1 MSYDDVLSITE
12 VCKIIR
18 SGTNICRRHN
28 MHSAHSASPQHSSAQ
43 RQNRTISA
51 AGIFQSC
58 ASTPGAEMGL
68 RRGATKKENL
78 FWQMLECV
86 DDRFLFINS
95 KMPFIHFALDLLS
108 VPLTSS
114 HYHPSQIVFSLLF
127 SQGWGLREAALCEI
141 GRWSAH
147 FLNKFKQIPR
157 PLYQFNEFQPF
168 FQGLQIQ
175 AN

>member
-51 AGIFQSC
+51 DGIFQSC

-68 RRGATKKENL
+68 RRGATTEWEYKKGK
-78 FWQMLECV
+78 
-86 DDRFLFINS
+86 FILTNAR
-95 KMPFIHFALDLLS
+95 MCWRQVS
-108 VPLTSS
+108 VYKFKDAVHT
-114 HYHPSQIVFSLLF
+114 F
-127 SQGWGLREAALCEI
+127 CT
-141 GRWSAH
+141 WSA
-147 FLNKFKQIPR
+147 LR
-157 PLYQFNEFQPF
+157 PLDIIPLPSIANSFLPAIFARLRLAGSGIVRDRKMKRAF
-168 FQGLQIQ
+168 FE
-175 AN
+175 